1 MLTGCTGFLGKII
14 LEKLLR
20 TCPDVNKIYVMVRP
34 KRGIEPMQR
43 VKSQILN
50 SVCFSFLTKQ
60 FPSRDAF
67 IEFAEKKI
75 VPVQGDLI
83 REGLGL
89 SKEDRLKLTQDV
101 NVIINSAASVNFDD
115 PL

>member
-1 MLTGCTGFLGKII
+1 
-14 LEKLLR
+14 
-20 TCPDVNKIYVMVRP
+20 MVRP

-50 SVCFSFLTKQ
+50 SECFSELVKSKFASKDE
-60 FPSRDAF
+60 FVAF
-67 IEFAEKKI
+67 AQSKIE
-75 VPVQGDLI
+75 PVQGDLI
-83 REGLGL
+83 AEGLGL
-89 SKEDRLKLTQDV
+89 SKEDRKKITENV